1 MELFVIFALG
11 KAPTMDAW
19 QRELEARRI
28 PLQFTEKVDIS
39 EHSGFL
45 AATVGG
51 HKSGLF
57 FLIENY
63 AELASNYPVIGQLGL
78 QQPVVYSLGYG
89 GDLYECACAFYS
101 ASALVSAFGAKAF
114 EPQGG
119 VFMGSKSCSQPR
131 RSVMSWQGLN
141 KVFGA
146 KRRPDKRLEA
156 TCETHAP
163 QAWR

>member
-1 MELFVIFALG
+1 VSMELLIIFALG

-19 QRELEARRI
+19 QRELDARHT

-39 EHSGFL
+39 KHSGFL
-45 AATVGG
+45 AATIAG

-89 GDLYECACAFYS
+89 GDLYECASAFYS
-101 ASALVSAFGAKAF
+101 ASALVSAFGGKAF

-119 VFMGSKSCSQPR
+119 VFMGEQE
-131 RSVMSWQGLN
+131 LLAA
-141 KVFGA
+141 A
-146 KRRPDKRLEA
+146 KECHELAK
-156 TCETHAP
+156 T
-163 QAWR
+163 Q